1 MIGHAQL
8 VNSRSAQRERF
19 RQALRQARMDADLSQ
34 RAVARAVD
42 RTPSAVWQWEEGRGA
57 PDSATVAKLEQLL
70 HLEPDTLGR
79 LLGYA
84 APSDRPSGSV
94 LDAVRA
100 DPRLDESGREL
111 LSTVYRWL
119 VRRESVGDGRS

>member
-1 MIGHAQL
+1 
-8 VNSRSAQRERF
+8 
-19 RQALRQARMDADLSQ
+19 MDADLSQ

-57 PDSATVAKLEQLL
+57 PDPTTVGKLEQLL
-70 HLEPDTLGR
+70 RLEPDTLGR

-84 APSDRPSGSV
+84 APSQQPAGSV

-100 DPRLDESGREL
+100 DPRLDEGGREL

-119 VRRESVGDGRS
+119 VRREAAGTDTSS

>member
-1 MIGHAQL
+1 M
-8 VNSRSAQRERF
+8 NSRSAQRERF
-19 RQALRQARMDADLSQ
+19 RHVLRQARVDAELSQ

-57 PDSATVAKLEQLL
+57 PDPATVTKLERLL
-70 HLEPDTLGR
+70 RLEPDTLGR

-84 APSDRPSGSV
+84 PPSDQLTTTV
-94 LDAVRA
+94 LDAVRS

-119 VRRESVGDGRS
+119 VRREPVGDGRS

>member
-1 MIGHAQL
+1 MGHAQV

-19 RQALRQARMDADLSQ
+19 RHALRQARVDTGLSQ
-34 RAVARAVD
+34 RAVARAVA

-57 PDSATVAKLEQLL
+57 PDATTVGRLEELFR
-70 HLEPDTLGR
+70 LEPNTLAR

-84 APSDRPSGSV
+84 PPTSQATSSV
-94 LDAVRA
+94 VDALRA

-111 LSTVYRWL
+111 LTTVYRWL
-119 VRRESVGDGRS
+119 VRRGSAGMDRP

>member
-1 MIGHAQL
+1 MGHPRT

-19 RQALRQARMDADLSQ
+19 RHVLRQARADAGLSQ

-57 PDSATVAKLEQLL
+57 PDAATIARLEQVLR
-70 HLEPDTLGR
+70 LEPDTLGR

-84 APSDRPSGSV
+84 APSDQTTGSV

-100 DPRLDESGREL
+100 DPRLDEAGRDL
-111 LSTVYRWL
+111 LVTVYRWL
-119 VRRESVGDGRS
+119 VRRESVGGGTS

>member
-1 MIGHAQL
+1 MGHPRT

-19 RQALRQARMDADLSQ
+19 RHVLRQARADAGLSQ

-57 PDSATVAKLEQLL
+57 PDSATIARLEQVLR
-70 HLEPDTLGR
+70 LEPDTLGR

-84 APSDRPSGSV
+84 APSAQTTGSV

-100 DPRLDESGREL
+100 DPRLDEAGRDL
-111 LSTVYRWL
+111 LVTVYRWL
-119 VRRESVGDGRS
+119 VRRESVGGGTS

>member
-1 MIGHAQL
+1 

-19 RQALRQARMDADLSQ
+19 RHVLRQARIDAELSQ

-57 PDSATVAKLEQLL
+57 PDPATVTKLERLL
-70 HLEPDTLGR
+70 RLEPDMLGR

-84 APSDRPSGSV
+84 APSDQPTTTV

-119 VRRESVGDGRS
+119 VRREPVGGSRS

>member
-1 MIGHAQL
+1 

-19 RQALRQARMDADLSQ
+19 RHALREARADAGFSQ
-34 RAVARAVD
+34 RAVARAVG

-57 PDSATVAKLEQLL
+57 PDAATVAKLEALL
-70 HLEPDTLGR
+70 RLEPDTLAQ

-84 APSDRPSGSV
+84 APSGQAISTV
-94 LDAVRA
+94 IDALRA

-111 LSTVYRWL
+111 LTTVYRWL
-119 VRRESVGDGRS
+119 VRRGSAGKDIS

>member
-1 MIGHAQL
+1 

-19 RQALRQARMDADLSQ
+19 RQVLRQARTDADLSQ
-34 RAVARAVD
+34 RAVARAVN

-57 PDSATVAKLEQLL
+57 PDPATVARLEQLL
-70 HLEPDTLGR
+70 GLEPDSLAR

-84 APSDRPSGSV
+84 APAEQPVGTV

-100 DPRLDESGREL
+100 DPRLDERGREL
-111 LSTVYRWL
+111 LSAVYRWL
-119 VRRESVGDGRS
+119 VRRESVGGGTSS

>member
-1 MIGHAQL
+1 

-19 RQALRQARMDADLSQ
+19 RHALRQARVDAGLPQ
-34 RAVARAVD
+34 RAVARAVG

-57 PDSATVAKLEQLL
+57 PDAATVARLEQLL
-70 HLEPDTLGR
+70 RLEPDTLAR

-84 APSDRPSGSV
+84 VPTDHATSSV
-94 LDAVRA
+94 VDAVRA

-111 LSTVYRWL
+111 LTTVYRWL
-119 VRRESVGDGRS
+119 VRRGSVGEGTS

>member
-1 MIGHAQL
+1 MGHAQV

-19 RQALRQARMDADLSQ
+19 RHALRQARIDAGLSQ
-34 RAVARAVD
+34 RAVARAVV

-57 PDSATVAKLEQLL
+57 PDATTVARLEELL
-70 HLEPDTLGR
+70 RLEPNTLAR

-84 APSDRPSGSV
+84 PPTSQATSSV
-94 LDAVRA
+94 VDALRA

-111 LSTVYRWL
+111 LTTVYRWL
-119 VRRESVGDGRS
+119 VRRGSAGKDRP